1 MADDRITLER
11 AYDASP
17 TDVFALWTT
26 KDGIESWWAPD
37 GFVAEVQ
44 KLVLEPGGELEYTMT
59 ATSPEMVKFMTDAGM
74 PLSTAASKTFIEIVP
89 AERLSY
95 SSLVDFVPGVEP
107 YEHDTVVE
115 LQPAAEGV
123 RAVMTIEPL
132 HDEEWTQ
139 RLVMGRRNELENL
152 AKLLAARAS

>member
-37 GFVAEVQ
+37 GFVVEVQ

-74 PLSTAASKTFIEIVP
+74 PLSTASRKTFTEIVP
-89 AERLSY
+89 GERLRY
-95 SSLVDFVPGVEP
+95 SSLVDFVPGVAP

-115 LQPAAEGV
+115 LQPRAGGV

-152 AKLLAARAS
+152 ARLIETRG